1 MNTNNNTELLFPIK
15 PMYEYEPICNENTSI
30 NENEEIPDI
39 IQKCNENTSINENE
53 EIPDIIQKCN
63 EKLPPKTTKNVKEKT
78 KNKKAP
84 LKLPSIKR
92 KSTNLCVSCGID
104 MGETNPR
111 QYCGKTYCIMN
122 D

>member
-1 MNTNNNTELLFPIK
+1 MNTNNNTVLLFPIK
-15 PMYEYEPICNENTSI
+15 PMYEYEPISNENTSI
-30 NENEEIPDI
+30 DENEENPDI
-39 IQKCNENTSINENE
+39 IPI
-53 EIPDIIQKCN
+53 CN
-63 EKLPPKTTKNVKEKT
+63 EKLPPKTTKNVKEKP
-78 KNKKAP
+78 KSKKVP

-92 KSTNLCVSCGID
+92 KSANLCVSCGID

>member
-1 MNTNNNTELLFPIK
+1 MNTNNDTKLLFPIK
-15 PMYEYEPICNENTSI
+15 PMYKYEPIC

-39 IQKCNENTSINENE
+39 IPI
-53 EIPDIIQKCN
+53 CN
-63 EKLPPKTTKNVKEKT
+63 EKLPPKTTKNVKEKP
-78 KNKKAP
+78 KSKKVP

-92 KSTNLCVSCGID
+92 KSANLCVSCGID